1 MSEAR
6 IGRVVVASIHQ
17 ALADH
22 IPLRLDFY
30 ENYLRPMRLR
40 EGRIGTAS
48 FLAALSFLRR
58 EDGAWTPVMTKAGRS
73 AADWEFANLSRLRR
87 AWYRRLP
94 AGWRLRL
101 LLGMARDLVAQ
112 TSPTTRAKT
121 AVTSVGAVIDI
132 HHSPFCEV
140 RDTSALPLCGFY
152 SAAFD
157 RLAELLLIDGN
168 AVAIGCRAMGRPF
181 CRWELQTVAP
191 VPPARADVAPPQ

>member
-22 IPLRLDFY
+22 IPLRIDFY

-40 EGRIGTAS
+40 EGRIGAPA

-58 EDGAWTPVMTKAGRS
+58 EGDAWAPVMAKAGRS

-101 LLGMARDLVAQ
+101 ALGMARHLVAQ
-112 TSPTTRAKT
+112 STPATRAKT
-121 AVTSVGAVIDI
+121 ALTNGGAVIDI

-140 RDTSALPLCGFY
+140 RDASALPLCGFY
-152 SAAFD
+152 AAAFD
-157 RLAELLLIDGN
+157 RLAELLLLEGR
-168 AVAIGCRAMGRPF
+168 AVPIGCQAMGKPF
-181 CRWELQTVAP
+181 CRWEFQSAP
-191 VPPARADVAPPQ
+191 PVTPARADVAPEQ